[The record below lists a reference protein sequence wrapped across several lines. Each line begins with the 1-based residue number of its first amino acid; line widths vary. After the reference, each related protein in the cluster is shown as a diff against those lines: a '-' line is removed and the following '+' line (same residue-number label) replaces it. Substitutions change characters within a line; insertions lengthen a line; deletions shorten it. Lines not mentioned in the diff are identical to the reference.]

1 MKLKHSRVQSDNNKF
16 ARRADRDSDMA
27 TEGRRY
33 AENKILELMVKRQ
46 CKLLRWWLRPA
57 ENLNRPE
64 KRVQVCEPETGRNL
78 NDAEDEMGSA
88 EDLKHCQ
95 EGREEI
101 PNCQVGN
108 ELISL

>member
-1 MKLKHSRVQSDNNKF
+1 MDDCLQMSNRFSRREDRDNN
-16 ARRADRDSDMA
+16 MA

-33 AENKILELMVKRQ
+33 AGKKSPELMVKRQ

-78 NDAEDEMGSA
+78 SDVRMKWDRMKISSTARRAER
-88 EDLKHCQ
+88 KF
-95 EGREEI
+95 
-101 PNCQVGN
+101 P
-108 ELISL
+108 ISRWAKS